1 MKDET
6 GCVVIEEFVEFKPK
20 MHSLLVVDIS
30 EHKKFVDKIL
40 VGTKSHEE
48 YEDVWWNNTFLR
60 HSMNRTELLKSRY
73 FVYLTLMIQYT
84 SSPMKTVILV
94 TIKKSF
100 LDKL

>member
-20 MHSLLVVDIS
+20 MHLLLVVDTS
-30 EHKKFVDKIL
+30 EHKKAKCVDKIL

-60 HSMNRTELLKSRY
+60 HSMNRIELLKSRY

-84 SSPMKTVILV
+84 SKPMNAM
-94 TIKKSF
+94 
-100 LDKL
+100 D